1 MTELKLNYF
10 LVNKKTNTQFYGV
23 TEIGQQ
29 PGSSYVAKLYY
40 KYNEPWVI
48 GIFDTPYPAALAYV
62 RSEEVQ
68 KKT

>member
-1 MTELKLNYF
+1 MAELELNYF

-23 TEIGQQ
+23 SEIGQQ
-29 PGSSYVAKLYY
+29 PGSSYVAKLHYTH
-40 KYNEPWVI
+40 NEPWVI